1 MIFYFQTCSWLHK
14 GLARMPIICTFTD
27 YGYGVTKHH
36 GPKYRSFRDL
46 FWQITNILQQPIAM
60 PKCISRWPQRASD
73 LNSGPILGAGP
84 SAPAGPV
91 LTARSVGNLYL
102 FSCCSMLILFFI
114 EEKTYLG
121 PVRFFVTPRWVSRLV
136 LIWQSDFDYL
146 FTVKARLSHRNSH
159 KTISEA
165 DCLEH
170 VTVSRL
176 LSTCKILV
184 FVICK
189 KYSHHSV

>member
-1 MIFYFQTCSWLHK
+1 MSLLWYYRPAAFVVMNVIPHNVDYNIKNVVIFYFQTCSWLHK

-36 GPKYRSFRDL
+36 GPKCRSFRDL

-102 FSCCSMLILFFI
+102 FSCCSMLILFF
-114 EEKTYLG
+114 L
-121 PVRFFVTPRWVSRLV
+121 
-136 LIWQSDFDYL
+136 
-146 FTVKARLSHRNSH
+146 
-159 KTISEA
+159 
-165 DCLEH
+165 
-170 VTVSRL
+170 
-176 LSTCKILV
+176 
-184 FVICK
+184 
-189 KYSHHSV
+189 